1 MMMKGNR
8 NTNIWQYFFFSFL
21 LIFFIG
27 CTKTNRTYSSSGKED
42 KDVKIPTLS
51 TKKASAI
58 LKDSLELKESV
69 AIQPYGAFPF
79 ELIKEAEIGI
89 QKMYKLKIIILSSVE
104 LPTNAFYP
112 PRNRYRAEKL
122 LVDLDRRKIKGAF
135 KMIGLTSMDISTTKD
150 SVKFPEWG
158 IFGLGSLPG
167 ESCIIS
173 IFRLKTGNAF
183 NQLLISRLVKVINH
197 EIGHTLGLEHCPV
210 KNCLM
215 EDAAGTI
222 KTVDSESGNLCP
234 DCAKKVKRYL
244 VLPKN

>member
-1 MMMKGNR
+1 MMKNIR
-8 NTNIWQYFFFSFL
+8 MTNIRKFFFFSFL
-21 LIFFIG
+21 LSIIIC
-27 CTKTNRTYSSSGKED
+27 CTKTNRTYSNGKED

-135 KMIGLTSMDISTTKD
+135 KMIGLTSMDISTTKE
-150 SVKFPEWG
+150 KFPDWG
-158 IFGLGSLPG
+158 IFGLGGLPG

-173 IFRLKTGNAF
+173 IFRLKTGNAS

-234 DCAKKVKRYL
+234 DCAKKVKHYL